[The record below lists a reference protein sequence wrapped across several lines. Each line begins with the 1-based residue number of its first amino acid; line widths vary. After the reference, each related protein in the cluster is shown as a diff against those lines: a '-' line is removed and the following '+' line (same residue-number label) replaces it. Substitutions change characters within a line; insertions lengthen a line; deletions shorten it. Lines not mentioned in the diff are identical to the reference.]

1 MNNRAIYYITRKKK
15 RSLII
20 LIVVTIIFSSLYVS
34 LNVIKSTTHLKN
46 SISRTAQT
54 SLSISKKDQSSFDH
68 KAFKETKNY
77 ILQYNGII
85 KPKQI
90 KVIEAMQS
98 IKRDDL
104 PEEYQNVLSYQAI
117 NQTEN
122 HALFKSGNF
131 ILEKGRH
138 LKKKDL
144 NKVMIHERLAKKNHL
159 KIGNYITLQNNRRY
173 KIIGIFSGKKQEAYT
188 GLTSDFSEN
197 MIFIDYRSLHTKNV
211 NQIIMFFNSSQE
223 AQMTMNHLRQ
233 KYIDYDIE
241 EDRQTYKETLEVIN
255 YIQYIIKLIENS
267 FIVVAIV
274 VLSLILILWLRER
287 IHEIGILLS
296 IGISKIEILGQFI
309 IELLLISLPAVI
321 LSIAVGNVLFK
332 FIINELLKREY
343 SLLVTNGIEQE
354 LSVFLASYGILVT
367 VILLSV
373 VIACGMFLT
382 KKPKEILSEMS

>member
-1 MNNRAIYYITRKKK
+1 MSNRAIYYITRKKK

-20 LIVVTIIFSSLYVS
+20 LIIVTVIFSSLYVS

-54 SLSISKKDQSSFDH
+54 SLTISKKDQSSFDH

-104 PEEYQNVLSYQAI
+104 PKEYQNVLSYQAI

-138 LKKKDL
+138 LKKMDL
-144 NKVMIHERLAKKNHL
+144 NKVMIHEQLAKKNHL
-159 KIGNYITLQNNRRY
+159 KIGNYITLQNNHRY

-211 NQIIMFFNSSQE
+211 NQMIMFFNSSQE
-223 AQMTMNHLRQ
+223 AQMIMNHLRQ

-241 EDRQTYKETLEVIN
+241 EDRQTYKETLEAIN
-255 YIQYIIKLIENS
+255 YIQYIIKLIVYS

-287 IHEIGILLS
+287 IHE
-296 IGISKIEILGQFI
+296 IEILGQFI

-332 FIINELLKREY
+332 FIINELLKHEY

-354 LSVFLASYGILVT
+354 LSAFLASYGILVT

>member
-1 MNNRAIYYITRKKK
+1 
-15 RSLII
+15 
-20 LIVVTIIFSSLYVS
+20 
-34 LNVIKSTTHLKN
+34 
-46 SISRTAQT
+46 
-54 SLSISKKDQSSFDH
+54 
-68 KAFKETKNY
+68 
-77 ILQYNGII
+77 
-85 KPKQI
+85 
-90 KVIEAMQS
+90 MQS

-138 LKKKDL
+138 LKKMDL

-159 KIGNYITLQNNRRY
+159 KIGNYITLQNNHRY

-211 NQIIMFFNSSQE
+211 NQLIMFFNSSQE

-255 YIQYIIKLIENS
+255 YIQYIIKLIVYS

-332 FIINELLKREY
+332 FIINELLKHEY

-354 LSVFLASYGILVT
+354 LSAFLASYGILVT

>member
-1 MNNRAIYYITRKKK
+1 MSNRAIYYITRKKK

-20 LIVVTIIFSSLYVS
+20 LIIVTVIFSSLYVS

-54 SLSISKKDQSSFDH
+54 SLTISKKDQSSFDH

-85 KPKQI
+85 KPKHI

-104 PEEYQNVLSYQAI
+104 SEEYQNVLSYQAI

-144 NKVMIHERLAKKNHL
+144 NKEMIHQQLKKR
-159 KIGNYITLQNNRRY
+159 NYITLQNNHRY

-223 AQMTMNHLRQ
+223 AQMIMNHLRQ

-241 EDRQTYKETLEVIN
+241 EDRQTYKETLEAIN
-255 YIQYIIKLIENS
+255 YIQYIIKLIVYS

-332 FIINELLKREY
+332 FIINELLKHEY

-354 LSVFLASYGILVT
+354 LSAFLASYGILVT

>member
-1 MNNRAIYYITRKKK
+1 MSNRAIYYITRKKK

-20 LIVVTIIFSSLYVS
+20 LIVVTVIFSSLYVS

-46 SISRTAQT
+46 SISRTSQT

-138 LKKKDL
+138 LKKRDL
-144 NKVMIHERLAKKNHL
+144 NKVMIHEQLAKK
-159 KIGNYITLQNNRRY
+159 NYITLQNNHRY

-211 NQIIMFFNSSQE
+211 NQMIMFFNSSQE
-223 AQMTMNHLRQ
+223 AQMIMNHLRQ

-241 EDRQTYKETLEVIN
+241 EDRQTYKETLEAIN
-255 YIQYIIKLIENS
+255 YIQYIIKLIVYS

-296 IGISKIEILGQFI
+296 IGISKMEILGQFI

-354 LSVFLASYGILVT
+354 LSAFLASYGILVT

>member
-1 MNNRAIYYITRKKK
+1 MSNRAIYYITRKKK

-20 LIVVTIIFSSLYVS
+20 LIVVTVIFSSLCVS

-159 KIGNYITLQNNRRY
+159 KIGNYMTLQNNY
-173 KIIGIFSGKKQEAYT
+173 SSFILF
-188 GLTSDFSEN
+188 FSEN

-241 EDRQTYKETLEVIN
+241 EDRQTYKETLEAIN
-255 YIQYIIKLIENS
+255 YIQYIIKLIVYS

-332 FIINELLKREY
+332 FIINELLKHEY

-354 LSVFLASYGILVT
+354 LSAFLASYGILVT